1 MDKELAKNFKMRD
14 DFATEQLGKHLES
27 LDHDNPRDF
36 IDSYLIKMAEKKQKG
51 EKTSFE
57 GRYIMINKYA
67 IKLSCLSKDFPN
79 FPEKKFGAPPEKRA
93 INSYLGC

>member
-14 DFATEQLGKHLES
+14 DYATEQLGKHLES

-57 GRYIMINKYA
+57 GT
-67 IKLSCLSKDFPN
+67 
-79 FPEKKFGAPPEKRA
+79 
-93 INSYLGC
+93 